1 MKVKKVKKM
10 KHLRETMQDRLLV
23 FTVHGSGP
31 IQWAMKDK
39 LETNGKFL
47 KSITKTVEFICTN

>member
-1 MKVKKVKKM
+1 
-10 KHLRETMQDRLLV
+10 MQDRLLV

-31 IQWAMKDK
+31 IQWAMKNK